1 MAKKIT
7 AKKKKV
13 TRVVEAGILNVKS
26 TFNNTIVTLSDTS
39 GNVINWSS
47 AGSLGFKGSKKST
60 PYAAG
65 QAMKAVLEKSKPVG
79 LKEVVV
85 NVSGVG
91 AGRESAVR
99 AIIGSGLKISRIN
112 DVTPIP
118 HNGCRAKKPRRI

>member
-1 MAKKIT
+1 MAKKII

>member
-1 MAKKIT
+1 MAKKII

-60 PYAAG
+60 PYPAG

-85 NVSGVG
+85 YVSGVG